1 MSDNSQRSVARDW
14 RWLLMVIIFF
24 YASLAFVIPVLK
36 ITSEKQLLQGFGVA
50 ALDYP
55 MMDLRGVAVWCDAA
69 KEGKNPTMV
78 PTWIHLPGESHPH
91 PNFLMNYSP
100 QVLLL
105 GKLGFSEST
114 IVAWGLGL
122 SVLYVVSLWILCGSC
137 SFPRAMLW
145 ALLICSP
152 ASVLVVERGNLDL
165 LLFALLLGA
174 LLLRKHPWV
183 EALMILAV
191 ASLKFFPIASL
202 CAPWKEERNGGR
214 AATLA
219 ATLIFI
225 IYLAALHSHLAAI
238 MGSLSGQCQSAFGCT
253 TIADLLAHNG
263 ILSGAWK
270 ERFYIILK
278 IAAPIGLGGCFL
290 AGCSMTR
297 SRIYAK
303 VLERSRHAFFLT
315 APMMIGLFV
324 LGPQMD
330 YKWIFFLF
338 MVPAGLDLIHSSYLT
353 EAIAAKAWFVSVAL
367 YSWWTFFS
375 DEGSLRNALLKQV
388 LMWIVM
394 LLSAFLTGVLWN
406 RRISKK
412 CPQN

>member
-1 MSDNSQRSVARDW
+1 MSDNSQGSVARDW

-145 ALLICSP
+145 ALLI
-152 ASVLVVERGNLDL
+152 
-165 LLFALLLGA
+165 
-174 LLLRKHPWV
+174 
-183 EALMILAV
+183 
-191 ASLKFFPIASL
+191 
-202 CAPWKEERNGGR
+202 
-214 AATLA
+214 
-219 ATLIFI
+219 
-225 IYLAALHSHLAAI
+225 
-238 MGSLSGQCQSAFGCT
+238 
-253 TIADLLAHNG
+253 
-263 ILSGAWK
+263 
-270 ERFYIILK
+270 
-278 IAAPIGLGGCFL
+278 
-290 AGCSMTR
+290 
-297 SRIYAK
+297 
-303 VLERSRHAFFLT
+303 
-315 APMMIGLFV
+315 
-324 LGPQMD
+324 
-330 YKWIFFLF
+330 
-338 MVPAGLDLIHSSYLT
+338 
-353 EAIAAKAWFVSVAL
+353 
-367 YSWWTFFS
+367 
-375 DEGSLRNALLKQV
+375 
-388 LMWIVM
+388 
-394 LLSAFLTGVLWN
+394 
-406 RRISKK
+406 
-412 CPQN
+412 